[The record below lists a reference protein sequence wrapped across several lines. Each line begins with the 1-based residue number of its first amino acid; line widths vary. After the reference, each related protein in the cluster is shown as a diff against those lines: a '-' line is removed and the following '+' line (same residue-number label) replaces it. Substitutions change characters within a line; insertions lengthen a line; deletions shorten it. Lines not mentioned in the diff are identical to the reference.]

1 MRTLQL
7 GLALG
12 AGGTKGAAHVGAMRV
27 LADAGI
33 SPDVIAGTSIGSLYG
48 GIVAVGRAP
57 REIEEGIRTTPNR
70 DVYTFFRQ
78 RLKVRANNRLA
89 RMFYEALAGHHI
101 EDLTIPYAAV
111 ASDIVAREPVAIT
124 SGPIIDA
131 IEASIAIPVIARPV
145 VHQGR
150 FLLDG
155 GFWDAAPVNEAYAL
169 GADVVIAIEI
179 GQPLQ
184 LPERLRATAVR
195 AASVLDRVSLHR
207 TLAGVP
213 FTVRAVSSELQPRRA
228 ADIVL
233 RPQIP
238 HLLGN
243 SPARMVQ
250 CLEAGVA
257 AMEAALPAVQA
268 LLAGEAPA
276 AVAEEFAPQGAMLAD
291 PGLA

>member
-1 MRTLQL
+1 MRTLKL
-7 GLALG
+7 GMALG
-12 AGGTKGAAHVGAMRV
+12 AGGMKGASHVGAMRV

-33 SPDVIAGTSIGSLYG
+33 APDVIAGTSIGSLYG

-57 REIEEGIRTTPNR
+57 HEIEEGIRTTPHR

-89 RMFYEALAGHHI
+89 RMFYEALAGYHI
-101 EDLTIPYAAV
+101 EDLPIPYAAV
-111 ASDIVAREPVAIT
+111 ASDMVAREPVALT

-131 IEASIAIPVIARPV
+131 IEASIAIPLIARPV
-145 VHQGR
+145 IHQGR

-169 GADVVIAIEI
+169 GADIVIAIEI

-195 AASVLDRVSLHR
+195 AASLLDRVPLRR

-213 FTVRAVSSELQPRRA
+213 FTVRAVSSELQSRRA
-228 ADIVL
+228 ADVVL

-243 SPARMVQ
+243 SPARQVD

-257 AMEAALPAVQA
+257 AMEAALPAVKA
-268 LLAGEAPA
+268 LLAGQSPMS
-276 AVAEEFAPQGAMLAD
+276 VAEEYAPQGQMVVD